1 MGSRVG
7 LVVNPT
13 SGKNRGAI
21 VGAEVAARL
30 TMAGHE
36 VLDLS
41 GLSAASAAEKARI
54 AIGEGIDVLA
64 VTGGD
69 GMVHLGVNLCAGTS
83 VPLAIIAAGTGN
95 DFAEALGL
103 PTHDPAS
110 AVDII
115 TRGVT
120 RTVDAVRSVTPAGG
134 AQWFAGVM
142 GAGFDALV
150 NERANRWTWP
160 KGQMRYNL
168 AMLRELPVF
177 KPIPYAVEVDGV
189 RHETEAMLVAVGN
202 GTSYGGGMKVTPD
215 AELDDGLADVLILHR
230 LSVPAFLRVFPKV
243 YTGAHVT
250 HPAVEILRGRRVRL
264 EAAGIVAYADG
275 ERFAPLPLELEVVPG
290 ALTVLT

>member
-13 SGKNRGAI
+13 SGKNRGAV

-30 TMAGHE
+30 SMAGHE

-69 GMVHLGVNLCAGTS
+69 GMVHLGVNLCAGTK

-103 PTHDPAS
+103 PIQDPAS

-115 TRGVT
+115 SRGITRN
-120 RTVDAVRSVTPAGG
+120 VDAVRSVTPTGG

-230 LSVPAFLRVFPKV
+230 ISVPAFLRVFPKV
-243 YTGAHVT
+243 YSGAHVT

>member
-1 MGSRVG
+1 MGRRVG

-30 TMAGHE
+30 ESAGHE
-36 VLDLS
+36 VVDLS
-41 GLSAASAAEKARI
+41 GLSAASAAEKARV

-69 GMVHLGVNLCAGTS
+69 GMVHLGVNLCAGTG
-83 VPLAIIAAGTGN
+83 VPLAIVAAGTGN

-103 PTHDPAS
+103 PTQDPAS

-115 TRGVT
+115 TRGTT
-120 RTVDAVRSVTPAGG
+120 RMVDAVRSVTPAAGG
-134 AQWFAGVM
+134 QWFAGVM
-142 GAGFDALV
+142 GAGFDAVV
-150 NERANRWTWP
+150 NERANRWSWP

-177 KPIPYAVEVDGV
+177 RPIPYVVVVDGI
-189 RHETEAMLVAVGN
+189 RHEAEAMLVAVGN
-202 GTSYGGGMKVTPD
+202 GTSYGGGMRVTPD
-215 AELDDGLADVLILHR
+215 AVLDDGLVDVLILHR
-230 LSVPAFLRVFPKV
+230 ISVPAFLRVFPKV
-243 YTGAHVT
+243 YTGAHVN
-250 HPAVEILRGRRVRL
+250 HPAVEIIRGRRVRL